1 MKEIYLQILELAK
14 PYYEKGRIYDLDQ
27 IDWMIKQAEMLA
39 KKLKLDQDILM
50 PLIILHDVGYAFV
63 DENNPHIKSQEIKR
77 IHLREG
83 VKIAKEIL
91 ERVNYSPELS
101 KQIVDLISVHDN
113 WVFGDDEPYKKST
126 LLSFFNDLD
135 FLYAQSSYHSFKHHG
150 DSMGIPVESMYDFWL
165 NDEKLIRRP
174 FCCPET
180 AAMFQELMAERKKE
194 LNELKK

>member
-1 MKEIYLQILELAK
+1 MKAIYSQILELAK

-27 IDWMIKQAEMLA
+27 IDWMIKQADLLA
-39 KKLKLDQDILM
+39 GKLNLDQDILM

-63 DENNPHIKSQEIKR
+63 DEKNPHIKSQEIKR

-83 VKIAKEIL
+83 TKIAKEIL
-91 ERVNYSPELS
+91 ESVNYPPQLS
-101 KQIVDLISVHDN
+101 EQIVHLVSVHDN
-113 WVFGDDEPYKKST
+113 WVFGDDEPYKKSK

-135 FLYAQSSYHSFKHHG
+135 FLYAQSSYQSFKHHG
-150 DSMGIPVESMYDFWL
+150 DSMKMAVESMYDFWL

-180 AAMFQELMAERKKE
+180 ATMFQELMAERKKE
-194 LNELKK
+194 LDELRK

>member
-1 MKEIYLQILELAK
+1 MKEIYSQILELAK

-39 KKLKLDQDILM
+39 EKLKLDQDILI
-50 PLIILHDVGYAFV
+50 PLIILHDVGYTFV

-91 ERVNYSPELS
+91 EHVNYCPELS
-101 KQIVDLISVHDN
+101 KQIVDLVSVHDN
-113 WVFGDDEPYKKST
+113 WVFGDDEPYKKSR

-135 FLYAQSSYHSFKHHG
+135 FLYAQSSYQSFKHHG
-150 DSMGIPVESMYDFWL
+150 DSMGILVESMYDFWL

-174 FCCPET
+174 FCCSET
-180 AAMFQELMAERKKE
+180 AAIFQELMAERKKE
-194 LNELKK
+194 LDGLKR